1 MTLAKAPKVVLSNI
15 EKCSN
20 FQIYQEDKDIWQAPA
35 TVDEEKS
42 KEQEMDDYFDDLFL

>member
-1 MTLAKAPKVVLSNI
+1 MILAKAPKVVWLYVAI
-15 EKCSN
+15 N
-20 FQIYQEDKDIWQAPA
+20 FNFLIYQEDKDIWQAPA